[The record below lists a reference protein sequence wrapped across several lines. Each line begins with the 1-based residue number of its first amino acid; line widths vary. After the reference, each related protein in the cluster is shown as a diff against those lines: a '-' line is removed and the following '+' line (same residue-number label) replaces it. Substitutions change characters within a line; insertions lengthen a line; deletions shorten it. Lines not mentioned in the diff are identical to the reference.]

1 MALTSTGTP
10 QNLTPKWAQIRLQP
24 LVRSVQ
30 AQVRAWPDRGDLVG
44 SEQFSCDASV
54 SAWQ

>member
-1 MALTSTGTP
+1 M
-10 QNLTPKWAQIRLQP
+10 TPKWAQIRLQP